1 MHRLITEPALAG
13 PDVLPQ
19 PESTMPLPVTRGV
32 PTLFIRREAYERA
45 GLTRA
50 SLDARLGLTDA
61 EFQVDGDLVA
71 LGPIYDVDALGTLV
85 DELERAGLAYYEDFF
100 ELSGSWP
107 EWLVIVVRAAGGR
120 SATGAS

>member
-1 MHRLITEPALAG
+1 M
-13 PDVLPQ
+13 
-19 PESTMPLPVTRGV
+19 LPVSQGV
-32 PTLFIRREAYERA
+32 PTLFIRRPAYERA

-50 SLDARLGLTDA
+50 ALDERLGLTDA

-85 DELERAGLAYYEDFF
+85 DDLESAGLVYYDDFF

-107 EWLVIVVRAAGGR
+107 VWLEVAVRTSSKRG
-120 SATGAS
+120 STGAS